1 MQMTAAEI
9 YESVTNGGTSDF
21 ADLVTVL
28 NENKPWCLIGGL
40 AVNCYVEPVYT
51 VDVDLV
57 VVAANLPQIEAA
69 LVTPFEHS
77 TNAQRSSSK
86 LNIQFTTDSRYQD
99 FLAKAAEREVLGL
112 YIPVTSLEDIIR
124 GKVWAWQ
131 DATPQLSKRKKDE
144 LDHPNRRS
152 VSTAAVSSSQANRG
166 ATMRSVSHAVAGVL
180 IVAALILARSPSCFA
195 QADPASEPAVLAVAK
210 VLPAV
215 VNINTERVVRRTVR
229 DPFEDVY
236 AQFFGYNRIRPRQI
250 RQTLQSLGS
259 GFIID
264 PGGYIV
270 TNQHV
275 VERAADLKIHVTTND
290 GKTYNAHYIAGDD
303 KTDLAFIKIDAQS
316 AFPFISLDNISP
328 NLLGQ
333 TVIVVGNAVGYG
345 SSISRGVLSAV
356 KRNITVDDTEY
367 KDLVQTDAAINP
379 GNSGGPVIDVSG
391 RLVGIASAKMAFTP
405 QGVPTQGL
413 GFAIPAQVVRESV
426 NRFKKTARIQPTT
439 KTVPVTE
446 ETSTSNAE
454 KLFGMQLQ
462 NLSQELSN
470 ALGYAKGR
478 GVLIAAVEP
487 GSPADEAGAERG
499 LVIYRV
505 GKYDVSSVK
514 EVEELLRS
522 VDSGADVEFAVGVI
536 GADGKNR
543 QLANVSLKAR

>member
-1 MQMTAAEI
+1 M
-9 YESVTNGGTSDF
+9 SVASRTLGSPRVRRAGFGVAPKQSFLRFSLQLKTSDS
-21 ADLVTVL
+21 
-28 NENKPWCLIGGL
+28 NKNSAI
-40 AVNCYVEPVYT
+40 ART
-51 VDVDLV
+51 
-57 VVAANLPQIEAA
+57 
-69 LVTPFEHS
+69 
-77 TNAQRSSSK
+77 
-86 LNIQFTTDSRYQD
+86 
-99 FLAKAAEREVLGL
+99 
-112 YIPVTSLEDIIR
+112 
-124 GKVWAWQ
+124 
-131 DATPQLSKRKKDE
+131 
-144 LDHPNRRS
+144 
-152 VSTAAVSSSQANRG
+152 
-166 ATMRSVSHAVAGVL
+166 
-180 IVAALILARSPSCFA
+180 RSPAREARAHPRHAIYALAGPFMLAMSASCFA

-328 NLLGQ
+328 NLLGE

-426 NRFKKTARIQPTT
+426 NRFKKTARIQPAT
-439 KTVPVTE
+439 KTAPVTE

-462 NLSQELSN
+462 NLSQELSD

-478 GVLIAAVEP
+478 GVLVAAVEP

-514 EVEELLRS
+514 QVEELLRS
-522 VDSGADVEFAVGVI
+522 VDSGADMEFTVGVI
-536 GADGKNR
+536 GADEKNR